1 MGTTPDTL
9 NYMIAGYILFSIV
22 MIAYLVSLY
31 VRWHKLERDQSS
43 LDELAK
49 QQS

>member
-1 MGTTPDTL
+1 METTPDTL
-9 NYMIAGYILFSIV
+9 NYMIAGYTVFSIV

-31 VRWHKLERDQSS
+31 GRWRRLERDRSV

-49 QQS
+49 PQS